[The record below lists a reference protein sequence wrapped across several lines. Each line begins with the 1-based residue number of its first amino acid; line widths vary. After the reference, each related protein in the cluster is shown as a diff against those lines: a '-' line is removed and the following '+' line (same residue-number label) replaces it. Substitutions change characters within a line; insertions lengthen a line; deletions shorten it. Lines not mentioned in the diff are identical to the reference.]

1 MRLIDADALNH
12 VMQDVEKHFLE
23 EGYVDGSLPLNI
35 CKIIVGDVINKSPT
49 VDAAPVVHAKWVF
62 DRPYHYKCSACNNMW
77 SSVAMVMSYCPN
89 CGAKMD
95 GGAEG

>member
-1 MRLIDADALNH
+1 MSDLISRTALLESYDIAKMVEYDETGCGVTRIAIPVQAIKDAPA
-12 VMQDVEKHFLE
+12 
-23 EGYVDGSLPLNI
+23 
-35 CKIIVGDVINKSPT
+35 
-49 VDAAPVVHAKWVF
+49 VDAVPVVHAKWVF

-95 GGAEG
+95 GGLNEKE